1 MIRPPGEMGN
11 FYRRLVL
18 RKEHTLKELERIES
32 SANSKLKLVNKLH
45 NHKYRKEENLF
56 VADGIRLAEMAIQA
70 QWPVKF
76 ALAATESLSS
86 PRVVKAVEELQE
98 RKCPVYELSQ
108 DLYSKVSDTV
118 NGQGLLLVMGQRL
131 FTWQEVLTGKEGE
144 APLLAVL
151 DGIQDPGNAGNII
164 RTADALGCTGVICLT
179 GTVDLFSDK
188 VVRASMGSIFNI
200 PFLDNVSRGTFVD
213 ACHDNDVI
221 MVATALDKLSL
232 KHYLAE
238 YNSPTAVVFGNEGN
252 GVSQELMEAVDRKVY
267 IPMSGKAES
276 LNVASAAAIVLYEAN
291 RQRAI
296 L

>member
-1 MIRPPGEMGN
+1 MLN
-11 FYRRLVL
+11 FCRRLGI
-18 RKEHTLKELERIES
+18 KGENILKELERIES
-32 SANSKLKLVNKLH
+32 AANSKLKLVSKLH
-45 NHKYRKEENLF
+45 SHKYRKEENLF
-56 VADGIRLAEMAIQA
+56 VADGVRLAEMAIQA
-70 QWPVKF
+70 QWPIKF
-76 ALAATESLSS
+76 ALVTSESLGNA
-86 PRVVKAVEELQE
+86 RVIRSVEELQQ
-98 RKCPVYELSQ
+98 RKVPIYQLSQ
-108 DLYSKVSDTV
+108 ELYAKVSDTV
-118 NGQGLLLVMGQRL
+118 NGQGLLLVMGQRI
-131 FTWQEVLTGKEGE
+131 FTWQELLTGREGD

-164 RTADALGCTGVICLT
+164 RTADALGCTGVVCLT

-221 MVATALDKLSL
+221 MVATALDQLSM

-252 GVSQELMEAVDRKVY
+252 GVSKELLEAVDRKVY

>member
-1 MIRPPGEMGN
+1 MIRPPEEIGN

-32 SANSKLKLVNKLH
+32 SANSKLKQVNKLH

-76 ALAATESLSS
+76 ALAATESLNN
-86 PRVVKAVEELQE
+86 PRVIKAVEELQE

-179 GTVDLFSDK
+179 GTVDLWY
-188 VVRASMGSIFNI
+188 VLLWALYSIFLFWI
-200 PFLDNVSRGTFVD
+200 MCPGTP
-213 ACHDNDVI
+213 
-221 MVATALDKLSL
+221 L
-232 KHYLAE
+232 
-238 YNSPTAVVFGNEGN
+238 
-252 GVSQELMEAVDRKVY
+252 
-267 IPMSGKAES
+267 
-276 LNVASAAAIVLYEAN
+276 
-291 RQRAI
+291 
-296 L
+296 

>member
-1 MIRPPGEMGN
+1 M
-11 FYRRLVL
+11 
-18 RKEHTLKELERIES
+18 
-32 SANSKLKLVNKLH
+32 
-45 NHKYRKEENLF
+45 LF
-56 VADGIRLAEMAIQA
+56 R
-70 QWPVKF
+70 
-76 ALAATESLSS
+76 S
-86 PRVVKAVEELQE
+86 
-98 RKCPVYELSQ
+98 
-108 DLYSKVSDTV
+108 
-118 NGQGLLLVMGQRL
+118 LLVMGQRL

-200 PFLDNVSRGTFVD
+200 PFLDNVSRDTFVD

-232 KHYLAE
+232 KHYTAE

>member
-1 MIRPPGEMGN
+1 M
-11 FYRRLVL
+11 
-18 RKEHTLKELERIES
+18 
-32 SANSKLKLVNKLH
+32 
-45 NHKYRKEENLF
+45 
-56 VADGIRLAEMAIQA
+56 
-70 QWPVKF
+70 
-76 ALAATESLSS
+76 
-86 PRVVKAVEELQE
+86 VKAVEELQE

-200 PFLDNVSRGTFVD
+200 PFLDNVSRDTFVD

-232 KHYLAE
+232 KHYMAE

>member
-1 MIRPPGEMGN
+1 M
-11 FYRRLVL
+11 
-18 RKEHTLKELERIES
+18 
-32 SANSKLKLVNKLH
+32 
-45 NHKYRKEENLF
+45 
-56 VADGIRLAEMAIQA
+56 
-70 QWPVKF
+70 
-76 ALAATESLSS
+76 
-86 PRVVKAVEELQE
+86 
-98 RKCPVYELSQ
+98 
-108 DLYSKVSDTV
+108 
-118 NGQGLLLVMGQRL
+118 
-131 FTWQEVLTGKEGE
+131 
-144 APLLAVL
+144 LAVL

-200 PFLDNVSRGTFVD
+200 PFLDNVSRDTFVD

-232 KHYLAE
+232 KHYMAE

-252 GVSQELMEAVDRKVY
+252 GVSKELMEAVDRKVY

>member
-1 MIRPPGEMGN
+1 M
-11 FYRRLVL
+11 
-18 RKEHTLKELERIES
+18 KELERIES
-32 SANSKLKLVNKLH
+32 SANSKLKQVNKLH

-76 ALAATESLSS
+76 ALAATESLNN
-86 PRVVKAVEELQE
+86 PRVIKAVEELQE

-164 RTADALGCTGVICLT
+164 RT
-179 GTVDLFSDK
+179 VDLFSDK

-200 PFLDNVSRGTFVD
+200 PFLDNVSRDTFVD

-232 KHYLAE
+232 KHYMAE

-252 GVSQELMEAVDRKVY
+252 GVSKELMEAVDRKVY

>member
-1 MIRPPGEMGN
+1 M
-11 FYRRLVL
+11 
-18 RKEHTLKELERIES
+18 KELERIES

-76 ALAATESLSS
+76 ALAATESLNN
-86 PRVVKAVEELQE
+86 PRVIKAVEELQE

-151 DGIQDPGNAGNII
+151 VGIQDPGNAGNII
-164 RTADALGCTGVICLT
+164 RSADALGCTGVVTRWYGLLW
-179 GTVDLFSDK
+179 DLY
-188 VVRASMGSIFNI
+188 SIFLFWI
-200 PFLDNVSRGTFVD
+200 MCPGTP
-213 ACHDNDVI
+213 
-221 MVATALDKLSL
+221 L
-232 KHYLAE
+232 
-238 YNSPTAVVFGNEGN
+238 
-252 GVSQELMEAVDRKVY
+252 
-267 IPMSGKAES
+267 
-276 LNVASAAAIVLYEAN
+276 
-291 RQRAI
+291 
-296 L
+296 

>member
-1 MIRPPGEMGN
+1 ME
-11 FYRRLVL
+11 
-18 RKEHTLKELERIES
+18 ELERIES
-32 SANSKLKLVNKLH
+32 SSNSKLKLVGKLH
-45 NHKYRKEENLF
+45 SHKYRKEENLF
-56 VADGIRLAEMAIQA
+56 VADGVRLAEMAIQA
-70 QWPVKF
+70 QWPIKF
-76 ALAATESLSS
+76 ALVAAESLANA
-86 PRVVKAVEELQE
+86 RIAKAVEELQQ
-98 RKCPVYELSQ
+98 RKCPVYQLAQEL
-108 DLYSKVSDTV
+108 YAKVSDTV
-118 NGQGLLLVMGQRL
+118 NGQGLLLVMGQRI
-131 FTWQEVLTGKEGE
+131 FTWQELLTGREGE

-151 DGIQDPGNAGNII
+151 DGIQDPGNAGNIV
-164 RTADALGCTGVICLT
+164 RTADALGCTGVVCLT

-200 PFLDNVSRGTFVD
+200 PFLDNVSRSAFVD

-221 MVATALDKLSL
+221 MVATALDQLSM

-238 YNSPTAVVFGNEGN
+238 YNSPTAIVFGNEGN
-252 GVSQELMEAVDRKVY
+252 GVSREMLEAVDRKVY

>member
-1 MIRPPGEMGN
+1 M
-11 FYRRLVL
+11 
-18 RKEHTLKELERIES
+18 KELERIES

-76 ALAATESLSS
+76 A
-86 PRVVKAVEELQE
+86 
-98 RKCPVYELSQ
+98 
-108 DLYSKVSDTV
+108 V

-213 ACHDNDVI
+213 ACHDNEVI